1 MLNRSTPS
9 SDSTTTAANRSG
21 VSPDLR
27 DELQIAQAALGR
39 DEFPDGCTHHRLP
52 HSHLEAAEDRR
63 QRLGQAPKSTSNC
76 NHGIISD
83 ELRPSHRLVIKRCE
97 ALAGDAENDVGARLL
112 TPIPIGSPG
121 QPSAV
126 NVGLKPQK
134 CDGHHSYWQG
144 ADLASIRDQE
154 APMRTNTGFAAGIAA
169 AIMMGLAVGFWIVS
183 SVDETTASVRTK
195 ATAPTTRVIHSTPTP
210 YLSVREMEPVY

>member
-1 MLNRSTPS
+1 MQSPLPGR
-9 SDSTTTAANRSG
+9 TTR
-21 VSPDLR
+21 
-27 DELQIAQAALGR
+27 
-39 DEFPDGCTHHRLP
+39 
-52 HSHLEAAEDRR
+52 
-63 QRLGQAPKSTSNC
+63 
-76 NHGIISD
+76 
-83 ELRPSHRLVIKRCE
+83 
-97 ALAGDAENDVGARLL
+97 

-134 CDGHHSYWQG
+134 CDGHHSYGQG

-210 YLSVREMEPVY
+210 YLSVKELEPVY